1 MRFFSGLTEYRCLAD
16 LKVGVLGVGQIG
28 KTVAKT
34 FAGKRDKA
42 KGRLKNMTGPSIFGL
57 TYSTP
62 RNEKKYKHGQM
73 DILL

>member
-42 KGRLKNMTGPSIFGL
+42 KGRLKKI
-57 TYSTP
+57 
-62 RNEKKYKHGQM
+62 
-73 DILL
+73 

>member
-42 KGRLKNMTGPSIFGL
+42 KGRLK
-57 TYSTP
+57 
-62 RNEKKYKHGQM
+62 KYNRTVHFWSDLPHPQE
-73 DILL
+73 